1 MKYKRV
7 AVLYGLLFCL
17 MVCMTGCVVKQPAEP
32 QTSVQKSTNPTKQ
45 EIVIYQMDRD
55 AFVDFINAPDVEFL
69 SKQENYTYNSVGQRH
84 NRGSALFTIEQ
95 ELFDFLFDEQTLCSA
110 LKENHIEGEIKHIA
124 VIDPVSFPMTIWV
137 KVGENNIYFSIDEY
151 LYNGEFLEEDPEQL
165 QFVFYTEQQMKQ
177 MHNPKQAK
185 LIVNDKEVA
194 CNNPP
199 RLYTYDSLIPFVV
212 VLEQLGVEVT
222 WQNETLANVEIKGE
236 QYIIDIKEMRFGR
249 QDVDHEN
256 LLTLSTGG
264 PCYIHPLEKDL
275 MLDDIT
281 LRIALRESGLKCEIL
296 TDWESGKV
304 TITGRQG

>member
-7 AVLYGLLFCL
+7 AVLYGLMFCL

-55 AFVDFINAPDVEFL
+55 TFIDFINAPDVEFL

-84 NRGSALFTIEQ
+84 NRGSALFSIEQ
-95 ELFDFLFDEQTLCSA
+95 ELFDFVLDEQTLCSA

-124 VIDPVSFPMTIWV
+124 VIDPVSFPMTIWA

-151 LYNGEFLEEDPEQL
+151 LYNCEFLEEEPEQL
-165 QFVFYTEQQMKQ
+165 QFVFYTEQQFRQ
-177 MHNPKQAK
+177 RYNPKQAT
-185 LIVNDKEVA
+185 LIVNGNEVA
-194 CNNPP
+194 CDNAP
-199 RLYTYDSLIPFVV
+199 RLYDNDTIIPFIT
-212 VLEQLGVEVT
+212 VLEKLGFKVT
-222 WQNETLANVEIKGE
+222 WQNETLANAEIKGE
-236 QYIIDIKEMRFGR
+236 QYIIDVKEMRFGR
-249 QDVDHEN
+249 ESVDYEN
-256 LLTLSTGG
+256 LLNLSSGG
-264 PCYIHPLEKDL
+264 PCYIHPVEKDL
-275 MLDDIT
+275 MLDDNT

-304 TITGRQG
+304 TIIT